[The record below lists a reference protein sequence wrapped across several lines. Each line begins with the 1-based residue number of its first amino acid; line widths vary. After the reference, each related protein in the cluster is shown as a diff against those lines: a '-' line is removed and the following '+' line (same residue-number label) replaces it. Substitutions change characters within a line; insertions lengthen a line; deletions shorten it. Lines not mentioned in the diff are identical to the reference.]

1 MNPDVYKPFEVPA
14 NLAPYFRRAMV
25 AFSQEPVDLEFV
37 VRGTGYCYLGWTPNG
52 RWTGVVNEAPEVD
65 TDIDGPIHLSGQV
78 YDGKVI
84 CRSSGLLQQIFCEFT
99 ALGQFELLGVPGSD
113 TFERA
118 MNPVDIVPPLGRVR
132 DALDKCL
139 PLRSAEELAGAMFDA
154 ISTLPK
160 AMTAPLY
167 VKTMIDDIERTH
179 GDVRI
184 TDLLA
189 KAPVSD
195 RKARDDF
202 GHLIGLSPK
211 RFAKLLQINHAFG
224 AMLDLGNQR
233 LADLALECG
242 FSDQA
247 HMTRAFAD
255 FLGNSPVRFSEDI
268 EPTLKQFVGYSR
280 QLKSER

>member
-1 MNPDVYKPFEVPA
+1 MNPDVYKPIDVPT
-14 NLAPYFRRAMV
+14 NLAPFFRRVMV
-25 AFSQEPVDLEFV
+25 AFSKTPVDLEFV
-37 VRGTGYCYLGWTPNG
+37 VRGTGYCYLGWTLNG
-52 RWTGVVNEAPEVD
+52 RWSGVVNGVPEID
-65 TDIDGPIHLSGQV
+65 TDSDGPLHLSGQV
-78 YDGKVI
+78 YDGEVV

-99 ALGQFELLGVPGSD
+99 ALGQFELLGIPGSE

-118 MNPVDIVPPLGRVR
+118 INPVGEVPPLGAVQE
-132 DALDKCL
+132 ALDKCL
-139 PLRSAEELAGAMFDA
+139 PLGSAENLASTMFE
-154 ISTLPK
+154 SLSMLPA
-160 AMTAPLY
+160 AMTAPRY
-167 VKTMIDDIERTH
+167 IKTLVDDIERTH
-179 GDVRI
+179 GNVRI
-184 TDLLA
+184 TELLA
-189 KAPVSD
+189 KVPVSD
-195 RKARDDF
+195 RKARDEF
-202 GHLIGLSPK
+202 GHLVGLSPK

-224 AMLDLGNQR
+224 AMLELGSQR

>member
-1 MNPDVYKPFEVPA
+1 MNPDVYKPIDIPTH
-14 NLAPYFRRAMV
+14 LAPFFRRAMV
-25 AFSQEPVDLEFV
+25 AFSEAPVDLEFV
-37 VRGTGYCYLGWTPNG
+37 VRGTGYCYLGWTRNG
-52 RWTGVVNEAPEVD
+52 RWSGAVNGAPVID
-65 TDIDGPIHLSGQV
+65 TDSDGPIHLSGQV
-78 YDGKVI
+78 YDGEVI

-99 ALGQFELLGVPGSD
+99 ALGQFELLGIPGSE

-118 MNPVDIVPPLGRVR
+118 INPVGAVPSLGPVQE
-132 DALDKCL
+132 ALDRCL
-139 PLRSAEELAGAMFDA
+139 PVESAENLASAMFEA
-154 ISTLPK
+154 LSMLP
-160 AMTAPLY
+160 TATTTPHY
-167 VKTMIDDIERTH
+167 VKTMIDDIERAH

-184 TDLLA
+184 TKLLA
-189 KAPVSD
+189 MAPVSD
-195 RKARDDF
+195 RKARDEF
-202 GHLIGLSPK
+202 GRIVGLSPK

-224 AMLDLGNQR
+224 AMLDLGTER

-280 QLKSER
+280 QLQTDR